1 MCCDGT
7 RRNTD
12 ISQVQASNEIQ
23 QKISSICSIWF
34 IFFRR
39 IECFCR
45 LQWNIINIFA
55 VEVLIVLE
63 AQAKKKSNASSTAEF
78 INPASQGT
86 KSPKQSIG
94 DSQNGGQRSECAQKA
109 GVWPQ
114 LVFPDREL
122 LGFARLINGKSNC

>member
-1 MCCDGT
+1 MELVGI
-7 RRNTD
+7 RILARYR
-12 ISQVQASNEIQ
+12 QVMKSNK
-23 QKISSICSIWF
+23 KISSICSIWF

-63 AQAKKKSNASSTAEF
+63 AQAKKKKKFNASSTAEF
-78 INPASQGT
+78 INPAPQGT
-86 KSPKQSIG
+86 KSLRQSIN
-94 DSQNGGQRSECAQKA
+94 DSQNGGQRSECAQIA

-114 LVFPDREL
+114 SVSPDREL